1 MNTLDDV
8 LNALINLGYKVSYSH
23 ETVLITL
30 NRKCSIG
37 VRVKDLK
44 DNKKEFTELEK
55 IRTEYLRFFI
65 INDFWEVREIDRPNG
80 QTLIKIIN
88 ELDV

>member
-8 LNALINLGYKVSYSH
+8 LSALINLGYKVSYSH
-23 ETVLITL
+23 EKGFIKL
-30 NRKCSIG
+30 NRKGSIG

-55 IRTEYLRFFI
+55 TELKNLSVFI
-65 INDFWEVREIDRPNG
+65 INDFWEVKEINRPNG
-80 QTLIKIIN
+80 QTLINMID